1 MNTITVRL
9 PDQLFQELDSY
20 SKKLKISRALYVRKA
35 LEHLN
40 REMETQRRRERLKK
54 VSLKIRNE
62 SLRVNAEFS
71 EIEAAPN
78 V

>member
-9 PDQLFQELDSY
+9 PDQLFQELDNY

-35 LEHLN
+35 LERLN
-40 REMETQRRRERLKK
+40 REMEAQRRGERLKK
-54 VSLKIRNE
+54 VSLKVRNE
-62 SLRVNAEFS
+62 SLRVNAEFR
-71 EIEAAPN
+71 EIEDAPI

>member
-9 PDQLFQELDSY
+9 PDHLFKELDSQ
-20 SKKLKISRALYVRKA
+20 SKELQISRALYVRKA

-40 REMETQRRRERLKK
+40 QEINAQRRRERLKE
-54 VSLKIRNE
+54 VSLKVRSE

-71 EIEAAPN
+71 EIEDAPGA
-78 V
+78 